1 MLSPECYPRRRALAS
16 GRTPRWC
23 CATGDASDLN
33 PDLGQA
39 LEAQIR
45 ARAGQATHS
54 QGFRREADGS
64 GVALALPAP
73 APAPE

>member
-1 MLSPECYPRRRALAS
+1 MLSPGCYSRQRALAS

-39 LEAQIR
+39 LEAQVR
-45 ARAGQATHS
+45 AQAGQATRS
-54 QGFRREADGS
+54 QRFRREADGS

-73 APAPE
+73 APE